1 MVKHVF
7 PCACCRTCYSFS
19 LPPWFQL
26 IWTGLVLPKW
36 AAFSIE
42 WFPCPFFKITREILC
57 FSADQ
62 KGNISLAAKRHSQLV
77 LLVFF
82 ATDCRNM
89 SKSENCCHFRW
100 NVELYY
106 VVFSSFSL
114 PLSLLFPWRFF
125 CSFSMCAPF
134 RSLPFLQFHLL
145 ISFLFSCSLPF
156 IPYGIL
162 CCMVSMPLC
171 ENATGK
177 NTLFHK
183 PKGHRKLS
191 LEKTFSASL
200 KDERLFHFT

>member
-19 LPPWFQL
+19 LLPWFQL

-145 ISFLFSCSLPF
+145 ISFLFFLQSSFHSLRHSML
-156 IPYGIL
+156 YGFH
-162 CCMVSMPLC
+162 
-171 ENATGK
+171 ATMWK
-177 NTLFHK
+177 C
-183 PKGHRKLS
+183 HRKKYTFPQTKRASKVEPRKDILS
-191 LEKTFSASL
+191 
-200 KDERLFHFT
+200 